1 MSFPQEQEKQTT
13 KASME
18 NVMNDLIQVSTSA
31 SYEELKDAQE
41 RLNAQLQA
49 RLGEA
54 RAEGMAKIVAIV
66 QEFGFTADE
75 MNKALS
81 GKVSAGKGRGKGKG
95 TGTKAAPK
103 YRDPISGSTW
113 TGRGV
118 APAWIKDVAK
128 EDRARYLIAPEAA
141 PEAAPAPTAAALPE
155 AATSAPEPV
164 AEAVEEAPV
173 AATAPVFGNTVEV

>member
-13 KASME
+13 TTSME

-41 RLNAQLQA
+41 RLTAQLEA
-49 RLGEA
+49 RRGEA

-118 APAWIKDVAK
+118 APAWIKDVPK
-128 EDRARYLIAPEAA
+128 EDRARFLIVAEAA
-141 PEAAPAPTAAALPE
+141 PTQAAAPVET
-155 AATSAPEPV
+155 PV
-164 AEAVEEAPV
+164 EAPV
-173 AATAPVFGNTVEV
+173 ETVVETVADEPSEAPTPLFGNTVEA

>member
-1 MSFPQEQEKQTT
+1 MSFPQEQEKHTT
-13 KASME
+13 TTSME

-54 RAEGMAKIVAIV
+54 RAEGMAKIVTIV

-81 GKVSAGKGRGKGKG
+81 GKVSAGKRGKGKG

-103 YRDPISGSTW
+103 YRDPVSGSTW

-128 EDRARYLIAPEAA
+128 EDRARFLIAAEATSTEAA
-141 PEAAPAPTAAALPE
+141 PTPAP
-155 AATSAPEPV
+155 V
-164 AEAVEEAPV
+164 EAPV
-173 AATAPVFGNTVEV
+173 EVEADASPEAPTPLFGNAVEA

>member
-13 KASME
+13 TTSME
-18 NVMNDLIQVSTSA
+18 NVMNDLIQVSTNA

-41 RLNAQLQA
+41 RLNSQLQA

-128 EDRARYLIAPEAA
+128 EDRARFLIVTEAA
-141 PEAAPAPTAAALPE
+141 PTQASAPVEAAVEAPVE
-155 AATSAPEPV
+155 AVAEV
-164 AEAVEEAPV
+164 AEAPAEAP
-173 AATAPVFGNTVEV
+173 TPLFGNTVEA

>member
-1 MSFPQEQEKQTT
+1 
-13 KASME
+13 
-18 NVMNDLIQVSTSA
+18 MNDLIQVSNNA

-81 GKVSAGKGRGKGKG
+81 GKVSAGKRGKGKG

-128 EDRARYLIAPEAA
+128 EDRGQFLIVTEAA
-141 PEAAPAPTAAALPE
+141 P
-155 AATSAPEPV
+155 TSAPVSEP
-164 AEAVEEAPV
+164 VEEAPV
-173 AATAPVFGNTVEV
+173 EVMADVPAETPTPLFGNAVEA

>member
-13 KASME
+13 TTSME
-18 NVMNDLIQVSTSA
+18 NVMNDLIQVSTNA

-81 GKVSAGKGRGKGKG
+81 GKVSAGKRGKGKG

-103 YRDPISGSTW
+103 YRDPVSGSTW

-128 EDRARYLIAPEAA
+128 EDRGQFLIVTEAA
-141 PEAAPAPTAAALPE
+141 PTPA
-155 AATSAPEPV
+155 PV
-164 AEAVEEAPV
+164 AEAQVETPVDSDAPAEAP
-173 AATAPVFGNTVEV
+173 TPLFGNTVEA

>member
-13 KASME
+13 TASME

-128 EDRARYLIAPEAA
+128 EDRARFLIA

-155 AATSAPEPV
+155 AATTAPEPV

>member
-13 KASME
+13 TTSME
-18 NVMNDLIQVSTSA
+18 NVMNDLIQVSTTA

-41 RLNAQLQA
+41 RLNAQLAA

-128 EDRARYLIAPEAA
+128 EDRGQFLIVTEAA
-141 PEAAPAPTAAALPE
+141 PTPA
-155 AATSAPEPV
+155 PV
-164 AEAVEEAPV
+164 AEAQVETPVDPDAPAEAP
-173 AATAPVFGNTVEV
+173 TPLFGNTVEA

>member
-1 MSFPQEQEKQTT
+1 
-13 KASME
+13 
-18 NVMNDLIQVSTSA
+18 MNDLIQVSTNA

-81 GKVSAGKGRGKGKG
+81 GKVSAGKRGKGKG

-103 YRDPISGSTW
+103 YRDPVSGSTW

-118 APAWIKDVAK
+118 APAWIKDVPK
-128 EDRARYLIAPEAA
+128 EDRARFLIAVEATSTEAA
-141 PEAAPAPTAAALPE
+141 PTPAPA
-155 AATSAPEPV
+155 V
-164 AEAVEEAPV
+164 EAPV
-173 AATAPVFGNTVEV
+173 EAPVEVEADAPSEAPTPLFGNAVEA

>member
-13 KASME
+13 TTSME
-18 NVMNDLIQVSTSA
+18 NVMNDLIQVSTNA

-81 GKVSAGKGRGKGKG
+81 GKVSAGKRGKGKG

-118 APAWIKDVAK
+118 APAWIKDVPK
-128 EDRARYLIAPEAA
+128 EDRARFLIAQ
-141 PEAAPAPTAAALPE
+141 EAAPAPTVDTP
-155 AATSAPEPV
+155 APVGEPV
-164 AEAVEEAPV
+164 EDAPVEVMADAPAEAP
-173 AATAPVFGNTVEV
+173 TPLFGNAVEA

>member
-13 KASME
+13 TTSME
-18 NVMNDLIQVSTSA
+18 NVMNDLIQVSTNA

-41 RLNAQLQA
+41 RLNSQLQA

-81 GKVSAGKGRGKGKG
+81 GKVSAGKRGKGKG

-118 APAWIKDVAK
+118 APAWIMDVPK
-128 EDRARYLIAPEAA
+128 EDRGLYLIAQET
-141 PEAAPAPTAAALPE
+141 APAPTVDTP
-155 AATSAPEPV
+155 APVGEPV
-164 AEAVEEAPV
+164 EDAPVEVMADAPAEAP
-173 AATAPVFGNTVEV
+173 TPLFGNAVEA

>member
-1 MSFPQEQEKQTT
+1 
-13 KASME
+13 
-18 NVMNDLIQVSTSA
+18 MNDLIQVSTNA

-41 RLNAQLQA
+41 RLNSQLQA

-81 GKVSAGKGRGKGKG
+81 GKVSAGKRGKGKG

-103 YRDPISGSTW
+103 YRDPVSGSTW

-118 APAWIKDVAK
+118 APAWIKDVPK
-128 EDRARYLIAPEAA
+128 EDRVRFLIMTEAA
-141 PEAAPAPTAAALPE
+141 PTQAAAPVET
-155 AATSAPEPV
+155 PV
-164 AEAVEEAPV
+164 EAPV
-173 AATAPVFGNTVEV
+173 EAVAETVADEPSEAPTPLFGNTVEA

>member
-1 MSFPQEQEKQTT
+1 
-13 KASME
+13 
-18 NVMNDLIQVSTSA
+18 
-31 SYEELKDAQE
+31 
-41 RLNAQLQA
+41 
-49 RLGEA
+49 
-54 RAEGMAKIVAIV
+54 MAKIVAIV
-66 QEFGFTADE
+66 QEFGFTAEE

-128 EDRARYLIAPEAA
+128 EDRGQFLI
-141 PEAAPAPTAAALPE
+141 
-155 AATSAPEPV
+155 V
-164 AEAVEEAPV
+164 AEAVPTPAAAPVTEAPVEVAEEAP
-173 AATAPVFGNTVEV
+173 AEAPTPLFGNTVEA

>member
-1 MSFPQEQEKQTT
+1 
-13 KASME
+13 
-18 NVMNDLIQVSTSA
+18 MNDLIQVSTNA

-41 RLNAQLQA
+41 RLNSQLQA

-81 GKVSAGKGRGKGKG
+81 GKVSAGKRGKGKG

-103 YRDPISGSTW
+103 YRDPVSGSTW

-128 EDRARYLIAPEAA
+128 EDRGQFLIVTEAA
-141 PEAAPAPTAAALPE
+141 PTPAPA
-155 AATSAPEPV
+155 V
-164 AEAVEEAPV
+164 EAPV
-173 AATAPVFGNTVEV
+173 EAPVEVEADAPAEAPTPLFGNTVEA

>member
-1 MSFPQEQEKQTT
+1 
-13 KASME
+13 
-18 NVMNDLIQVSTSA
+18 MNDLIQVSTSA

-41 RLNAQLQA
+41 RLNAQLEA
-49 RLGEA
+49 RRGEA

-128 EDRARYLIAPEAA
+128 EDRGQFLIAQ
-141 PEAAPAPTAAALPE
+141 EAAPAPTVDTP
-155 AATSAPEPV
+155 APVGQPV
-164 AEAVEEAPV
+164 EDAPVEVMADAPAEAP
-173 AATAPVFGNTVEV
+173 TPLFGNAVEA

>member
-1 MSFPQEQEKQTT
+1 MD
-13 KASME
+13 
-18 NVMNDLIQVSTSA
+18 DLIQVSNNA

-81 GKVSAGKGRGKGKG
+81 GKVSAGKRGKGKG

-103 YRDPISGSTW
+103 YRDPVSGSTW

-118 APAWIKDVAK
+118 APAWIKDVPK
-128 EDRARYLIAPEAA
+128 EDRARFLIAV
-141 PEAAPAPTAAALPE
+141 EAAPAPTVDTP
-155 AATSAPEPV
+155 APVGEPV
-164 AEAVEEAPV
+164 EDAPVEVMADAPAEAP
-173 AATAPVFGNTVEV
+173 TPLFGNAVEA

>member
-1 MSFPQEQEKQTT
+1 
-13 KASME
+13 
-18 NVMNDLIQVSTSA
+18 MNDLIQVSTNA

-41 RLNAQLQA
+41 RLNSQLQA

-81 GKVSAGKGRGKGKG
+81 GKVSAGKRGKGKG

-128 EDRARYLIAPEAA
+128 EDRVRFLIAVEAA
-141 PEAAPAPTAAALPE
+141 PTEAAPAPV
-155 AATSAPEPV
+155 SEP
-164 AEAVEEAPV
+164 VEEAPV
-173 AATAPVFGNTVEV
+173 EVMADAPAEAPTPLFGNAVEA

>member
-1 MSFPQEQEKQTT
+1 
-13 KASME
+13 
-18 NVMNDLIQVSTSA
+18 MNDLIQVSTNA

-41 RLNAQLQA
+41 RLAAQLQA

-81 GKVSAGKGRGKGKG
+81 GKVSAGKRGKGKG

-103 YRDPISGSTW
+103 YRDPVSGSTW

-118 APAWIKDVAK
+118 APAWIKNVAK
-128 EDRARYLIAPEAA
+128 EDRGQFLIVAEAA
-141 PEAAPAPTAAALPE
+141 PTPAAAPVTEAPVE
-155 AATSAPEPV
+155 V
-164 AEAVEEAPV
+164 AEEAP
-173 AATAPVFGNTVEV
+173 AEAPTPLFGNAVEA

>member
-13 KASME
+13 TTSME
-18 NVMNDLIQVSTSA
+18 NVMNDLIQVSTNA

-54 RAEGMAKIVAIV
+54 RAEGMEKIVAIV

-75 MNKALS
+75 MNKVLS
-81 GKVSAGKGRGKGKG
+81 GKVSAGKRGKGKG

-118 APAWIKDVAK
+118 APAWIKDVPK
-128 EDRARYLIAPEAA
+128 EDRARFLIVTEAA
-141 PEAAPAPTAAALPE
+141 PTQASAPVEAADEAPVE
-155 AATSAPEPV
+155 AVAEV
-164 AEAVEEAPV
+164 AEAPPEAP
-173 AATAPVFGNTVEV
+173 TPLFGNAVKA

>member
-13 KASME
+13 TTSME
-18 NVMNDLIQVSTSA
+18 NVMNDLIQVSNNA

-81 GKVSAGKGRGKGKG
+81 GKVSAGKRGKGKG

-103 YRDPISGSTW
+103 YRDPVSGSTW

-128 EDRARYLIAPEAA
+128 EDRGQFLIVTEAA
-141 PEAAPAPTAAALPE
+141 P
-155 AATSAPEPV
+155 TSAPVSEP
-164 AEAVEEAPV
+164 VEEAPV
-173 AATAPVFGNTVEV
+173 EVMADVPAETPTPLFGNAVEA

>member
-1 MSFPQEQEKQTT
+1 
-13 KASME
+13 
-18 NVMNDLIQVSTSA
+18 MNDLIQVSTNA

-41 RLNAQLQA
+41 RLNSQLQA

-81 GKVSAGKGRGKGKG
+81 GKVSAGKRGKGKG

-128 EDRARYLIAPEAA
+128 EDRGQFLIVTEAA
-141 PEAAPAPTAAALPE
+141 PTPA
-155 AATSAPEPV
+155 PV
-164 AEAVEEAPV
+164 AEAQVETSVEVAEEAP
-173 AATAPVFGNTVEV
+173 AEAPTPLFGNAVEA